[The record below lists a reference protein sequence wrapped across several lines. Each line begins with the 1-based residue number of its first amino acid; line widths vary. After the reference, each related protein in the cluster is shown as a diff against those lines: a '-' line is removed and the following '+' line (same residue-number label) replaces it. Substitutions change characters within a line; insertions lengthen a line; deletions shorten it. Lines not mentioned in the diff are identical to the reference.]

1 MTNIDF
7 AKIIKEK
14 IKISEII
21 SRDCNLIRSGTGF
34 KALCPFHK
42 EKTPSFVVNDDKESF
57 NCFGCG
63 KSGDVYS
70 YIMAKHNIDFR
81 EALKFLAEYANVD
94 IKLSTSSFEYNKK
107 DDKKKYFEI
116 MGFINNFYQN
126 KLNQHLQTK
135 KLSILERKKI
145 DKKLIDKFKIGLSS
159 NSKDLMVYLE
169 KKFIDRN
176 SLIELGIFKVNENGN
191 SFDLFKNR
199 LMFPII
205 DRLNRVIAFGGR
217 ILEGEGPKYINSWEN
232 SFFKKREILYNL
244 NNLQGLNESNN
255 TIYLVEGYTDVIALS
270 KLGKYAVAPLG
281 TSISIEQIS
290 LLWKYVE
297 EPTIFLDGDKAGK
310 MASKRLLDLTLPYLN
325 IGKSLN
331 FILLSD
337 KRDPEDILN
346 GNNGKQL
353 LEEILKNKVSFLD
366 TMMFFE
372 TKNELNSPERLL
384 GYKKRLFNKL
394 RLIENEDVRTLYI
407 TFLKKKLEEVFNHSI
422 IKEQNKYKRG
432 YDTYFVKLA
441 KEKSQ
446 IRFVLRRERSI
457 VGAMINNFKLLQDY
471 DEQFAKIPLSNS
483 ELSKLRDY
491 IIEIISTQ
499 TINSS
504 KELKELLI
512 EKGYSQ
518 LIKKHLPT
526 SDCINYNLIE
536 KYAMETTNIRDAGK
550 ALMDLINIQ
559 EKWYNEL
566 NKNLS
571 NNFL

>member
-1 MTNIDF
+1 MTNIDY

-81 EALKFLAEYANVD
+81 EALKFLAAYANVD
-94 IKLSTSSFEYNKK
+94 MKLSTSNFEYNKK

-126 KLNQHLQTK
+126 KLKQHLQTK
-135 KLSILERKKI
+135 TLNILERKKI

-169 KKFIDRN
+169 EKFIDRN

-191 SFDLFKNR
+191 TFDLFKNR

-205 DRLNRVIAFGGR
+205 DRFNRVIAFGGR

-255 TIYLVEGYTDVIALS
+255 SIYLVEGYTDVIALS
-270 KLGKYAVAPLG
+270 KLGRYAVAPLG

-290 LLWKYVE
+290 ILWKYVD

-310 MASKRLLDLTLPYLN
+310 MATKRILDLTLPFLN

-337 KRDPEDILN
+337 KNDPEDILN
-346 GNNGKQL
+346 GENGKQL
-353 LEEILKNKVSFLD
+353 LEEILKNKVSLLE

-384 GYKKRLFNKL
+384 GYKKRLSNKL
-394 RLIENEDVRTLYI
+394 RLIENEEVRKLYT
-407 TFLKKKLEEVFNHSI
+407 TFLKKKLEEVFNHTI
-422 IKEQNKYKRG
+422 NKEQDKYKRG

-483 ELSKLRDY
+483 ELSSLRDN

-512 EKGYSQ
+512 DKGYSQ

-536 KYAMETTNIRDAGK
+536 KYAMETTDIRDAGK